1 VNASHAPLHAQP
13 EVTVVIPTRNRWE
26 LLSTHAIPSALSQ
39 EDVELEVVVVD
50 DGSSD
55 GTAARVAAI
64 GDPRLRV
71 VRHEEA
77 RRLAGARNAGVAV
90 ANGEW
95 VAFLDDD
102 DLWSPRKLRAQL
114 DAAEAS
120 SSNWVYA
127 DTVAVDVDLNVLE
140 ADDFPEPE
148 RLPELLLTGN
158 HVPGGGSGVIARREV
173 VRRLG
178 GFDEE
183 LLFFTDW
190 DLWLRLARDSIPAAC
205 AEVLV
210 ARLVHPTNMLFREG
224 PRVLDSLERMI
235 GKHREVT
242 PDDRLA
248 IAEWVAHRYH
258 LAGKRLRAARL
269 YADAAVRYQSPGN
282 IPAAAGALFG
292 ARGLAAASRLL
303 HATRGASHLDVVPR
317 PAPADPDWLER
328 YRSRA

>member
-1 VNASHAPLHAQP
+1 MT

-26 LLSTHAIPSALSQ
+26 LLSTHAVPSALSQ
-39 EDVELEVVVVD
+39 EEVELEVVIVD
-50 DGSSD
+50 DGSTD
-55 GTAARVAAI
+55 GTAARVAAL

-71 VRHEEA
+71 VRHDEP
-77 RRLAGARNAGVAV
+77 RLLAGARNAGIAV
-90 ANGEW
+90 ARGEW

-102 DLWSPRKLRAQL
+102 DLWSPRKLRSQL
-114 DAAEAS
+114 DAAHQTDAA
-120 SSNWVYA
+120 WVYV

-148 RLPELLLTGN
+148 ELPELLLTGN
-158 HVPGGGSGVIARREV
+158 HVPGGGSGVIARRDLV
-173 VRRLG
+173 HRLG

-190 DLWLRLARDSIPAAC
+190 DLWLRLARSSIPAAC
-205 AEVLV
+205 PTVLL

-224 PRVLDSLERMI
+224 PHVLESLERMI

-242 PDDRLA
+242 RGDRLA

-258 LAGKRLRAARL
+258 VAGRPLEAARL
-269 YADAAVRYQSPGN
+269 YADAALRYRSPGN
-282 IPAAAGALFG
+282 VPAAVGALFG
-292 ARGLAAASRLL
+292 KRGLAAASRLL
-303 HATRGASHLDVVPR
+303 RATRGSSHLDVVPR
-317 PAPADPDWLER
+317 AAPADPDWLTR